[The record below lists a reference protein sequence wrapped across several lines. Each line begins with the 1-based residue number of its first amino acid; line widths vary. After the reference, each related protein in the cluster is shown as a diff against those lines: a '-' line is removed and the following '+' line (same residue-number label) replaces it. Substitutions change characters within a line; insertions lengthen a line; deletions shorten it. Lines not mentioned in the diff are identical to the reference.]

1 MDEAEQA
8 ILDLAYV
15 WADAV
20 DGYEAACRREH
31 EPWRAYPEAS
41 GKRREDRPGW
51 VPVSEEPAAAA
62 RRARD
67 AEDALRAAITQHM
80 AGGECD

>member
-1 MDEAEQA
+1 VSETEQA

-20 DGYEAACRREH
+20 DAYETACRREH

-41 GKRREDRPGW
+41 GKRRLEEAGW
-51 VPVSEEPAAAA
+51 VPCSEQLVAAA

-67 AEDALRAAITQHM
+67 AEDALRAAIKRHVD
-80 AGGECD
+80 GR

>member
-1 MDEAEQA
+1 VTEH
-8 ILDLAYV
+8 IIDLACS

-20 DGYEAACRREH
+20 DVYESACRREH

-41 GKRREDRPGW
+41 GKRQSERPGY
-51 VPVSEEPAAAA
+51 VPCSEELVTAA

-67 AEDALRAAITQHM
+67 AEDALRAAIRRYVD
-80 AGGECD
+80 GR